1 MKINTTQQL
10 HSLGQS
16 LWLDYIRR
24 DLISSGK
31 LQQLIDEDGLSGI
44 TSNPS
49 IFEKALAENTLYDE
63 EIRSILA
70 AEPQISTPT
79 LFERLEVHDLQMAAD
94 VLRKVYDKTNGADGF
109 VSIEVSPK
117 LAFDASASIAEAHRL
132 WNEVKR
138 PNLMVKIPA
147 TPQGMEAIETL
158 TADGINVNV
167 TLIFSVPQYEA
178 VVEAYL
184 RGLKANPE
192 PAKVRSVASF
202 FVSRVD
208 TAVDRVLAEAEFP
221 EASALRGKIAVVNAK
236 LAYRCFR
243 EFFLTDKFNEY
254 KERGAHLQRPLW
266 ASTSTKNKE
275 YSDILYV
282 QELIGPDTIN
292 SVPLSTLEAFRNHGK
307 AHATLMAGMSEVENI
322 VGVLVRNEISVN
334 SIGQSLLTDGVEAF
348 SKSYDQLMNQLESK
362 RRAFQAEKAA

>member
-1 MKINTTQQL
+1 MKTNVTKQL
-10 HSLGQS
+10 HNLGQS

-24 DLISSGK
+24 DLITSGK
-31 LQQLIDEDGLSGI
+31 LRQLIDDDGLSGI

-49 IFEKALAENTLYDE
+49 IFEKALAENTLYDDDIR
-63 EIRSILA
+63 EILS
-70 AEPQISTPT
+70 AEPEISTPT
-79 LFERLEVHDLQMAAD
+79 LFERLEVRDLQMAAD
-94 VLRKVYDKTNGADGF
+94 ALRKVYDRTSGADGF
-109 VSIEVSPK
+109 VSMEVSPK
-117 LAFDASASIAEAHRL
+117 LAFDASSSITEAHRL
-132 WNEVKR
+132 WQEVNR

-167 TLIFSVPQYEA
+167 TLIFSVPQYEC
-178 VVEAYL
+178 VVEAFL
-184 RGLKANPE
+184 SGLKRNSAPE
-192 PAKVRSVASF
+192 KVRSVASF

-208 TAVDRVLAEAEFP
+208 TAVDRILGEAEFP
-221 EASALRGKIAVVNAK
+221 EASTLKGKIAVANAK

-243 EFFLTDKFNEY
+243 EFFLTEKFNEY

-292 SVPLSTLEAFRNHGK
+292 SVPLATLEAFRDHGK
-307 AHATLMAGMSEVENI
+307 AHATLMAGLSEVETA
-322 VGVLVRNEISVN
+322 VGILERNEISIH
-334 SIGQSLLTDGVEAF
+334 SIGQSLLDDGVEAF
-348 SKSYDQLMNQLESK
+348 SKAYDQLMKQLDIK
-362 RRAFQAEKAA
+362 RRTFQAEKAA

>member
-1 MKINTTQQL
+1 MKTNVTKQL
-10 HSLGQS
+10 HNLGQS

-24 DLISSGK
+24 DLITSGK
-31 LQQLIDEDGLSGI
+31 LQQLIDDDGLSGI

-49 IFEKALAENTLYDE
+49 IFEKALAENTLYDDD
-63 EIRSILA
+63 IREILA
-70 AEPQISTPT
+70 AEPEISAPT
-79 LFERLEVHDLQMAAD
+79 LFERLEVRDLQMAAD
-94 VLRKVYDKTNGADGF
+94 TLRKVYDRTNGADGF

-117 LAFDASASIAEAHRL
+117 LAFDASGSITEAHRL
-132 WNEVKR
+132 WEEVNR

-167 TLIFSVPQYEA
+167 TLIFSVPQYEC
-178 VVEAYL
+178 VVEAFL
-184 RGLKANPE
+184 GGLKRNSAP
-192 PAKVRSVASF
+192 KQVRSVASF

-208 TAVDRVLAEAEFP
+208 TAVDRVLGEAEFP
-221 EASALRGKIAVVNAK
+221 EAPTLQGKIAVANAK

-243 EFFLTDKFNEY
+243 EFFLTEKFNEY

-266 ASTSTKNKE
+266 ASTSTKSKE

-292 SVPLSTLEAFRNHGK
+292 SVPLATLEAFRDHGK
-307 AHATLMAGMSEVENI
+307 AHATLMAGLSEAETAI
-322 VGVLVRNEISVN
+322 GILERNEISLH
-334 SIGQSLLTDGVEAF
+334 SIGQSLLDDGVEAF
-348 SKSYDQLMNQLESK
+348 SKAYDQLMKQLEIK
-362 RRAFQAEKAA
+362 RRTFQAERAA